1 MAIYLDHASTTPL
14 GDTVKQAV
22 IENLEHFGNPSSM
35 HRMGV
40 ESEKKLKA
48 AKREI
53 CSFLDINERELIFTS
68 GGTEANNLAI
78 LGSVTNRAKDKSRYI
93 TTNIEHPSVLKAF
106 DALARQG
113 YEVIYL
119 PVNSV
124 GLIEVDAL
132 KAALNANT
140 VLVSV
145 MAVNNELGSIQP
157 IEAIGEAI
165 YAFNETYQSNIRF
178 HVDGVQAL
186 GKIKID
192 IAKCHIDLMSF
203 SAHKINGLKG
213 IGALYCNNLSLL
225 KPLVFG
231 GQQEFGIRPGT
242 ENLMGIIAFG
252 EAVKLLN
259 ITKSFRSEHVQMLK
273 DRLLEKLLN
282 QDDIVLNGEN
292 DARYS
297 PYIVNVSFLGIKG
310 EVLLHSLEMKDI
322 YVATGSAC
330 SSKKKNHSHVLSAM
344 GYNDKRMEG
353 AIRFSFGHENT
364 LDEIEHASDIILS
377 ISNELSKIMN
387 KKRNQR

>member
-1 MAIYLDHASTTPL
+1 LAIYLDHASTTPL
-14 GDTVKQAV
+14 SENVKQV
-22 IENLEHFGNPSSM
+22 ITDNLSYYGNPSSM

-40 ESEKKLKA
+40 ESEKKLKSA
-48 AKREI
+48 RREI
-53 CSFLDINERELIFTS
+53 CSFLEINERELIFTS

-78 LGSVTNRAKDKSRYI
+78 LGSVTNRSKDKSRYI
-93 TTNIEHPSVLKAF
+93 TTKIEHPSVLRAF
-106 DALARQG
+106 ETLERLG

-119 PVNSV
+119 SVNID
-124 GLIEVDAL
+124 GLIDVDEL
-132 KAALNANT
+132 KASLNDDT

-157 IEAIGEAI
+157 IEAVGKAI
-165 YAFNETYQSNIRF
+165 YAFNETHHTTIRF

-186 GKIKID
+186 GKMKID
-192 IAKCHIDLMSF
+192 IAKWHIDLMSF

-242 ENLMGIIAFG
+242 ENLLGIVAFS
-252 EAVKLLN
+252 EAIKSLN
-259 ITKSFRSEHVQMLK
+259 TEMTSHSKHVQMLK
-273 DRLLEKLLN
+273 DRLLDKLLV
-282 QDDIVLNGEN
+282 QEDIVLNGIN

-297 PYIVNVSFLGIKG
+297 PYIVNVSFIGIKG

-330 SSKKKNHSHVLSAM
+330 SSKKKSHSHVLSAM
-344 GYNDKRMEG
+344 GYRDKRMEG
-353 AIRFSFGHENT
+353 AIRFSFGYENT
-364 LDEIEHASDIILS
+364 LDEIDQASDIILS
-377 ISNELSKIMN
+377 ISNDLSKIMN

>member
-14 GDTVKQAV
+14 TENVKRVV
-22 IENLEHFGNPSSM
+22 IDNLTYYGNPSSM

-40 ESEKKLKA
+40 ESEKKLKSA
-48 AKREI
+48 RRDI
-53 CSFLDINERELIFTS
+53 CAFLEINERELIFTS

-78 LGSVTNRAKDKSRYI
+78 LGSVTNRSKDKSRYI
-93 TTNIEHPSVLKAF
+93 TTKIEHPSVLKAF
-106 DALARQG
+106 EKLERQG
-113 YEVIYL
+113 YEVVYL
-119 PVNSV
+119 STNSD
-124 GLIEVDAL
+124 GLVEVEDL
-132 KAALNANT
+132 KAALNENT

-157 IEAIGEAI
+157 IESIGNAINV
-165 YAFNETYQSNIRF
+165 FNASHQSNIRF
-178 HVDGVQAL
+178 HVDGIQAL
-186 GKIKID
+186 GKIKVD

-225 KPLVFG
+225 KPLVYG

-242 ENLMGIIAFG
+242 ENLLGIVAFG
-252 EAVKLLN
+252 EAVNALKDTMAIRFN
-259 ITKSFRSEHVQMLK
+259 HVQLLK
-273 DRLLEKLLN
+273 ERLLDRLLVH
-282 QDDIVLNGEN
+282 DDIVLNGAT

-297 PYIVNVSFLGIKG
+297 PYIVNISFIGIKG
-310 EVLLHSLEMKDI
+310 EVLLHALEMKDI

-344 GYNDKRMEG
+344 GFSDKRKEG
-353 AIRFSFGHENT
+353 AIRISFGYENT
-364 LDEIEHASDIILS
+364 MDEVEHASDIILS
-377 ISNELSKIMN
+377 LSDELSKIMN